1 MNGKLVLFGLAAL
14 LVLLFTSA
22 FVALGNLSYSFY
34 LDNIQV
40 NDEKSYQKDMTELS
54 EVPPNFKDITNY
66 FVSLSEKK
74 GAVYAYEVLKRADL
88 PPNTDLHLL
97 GHAVG
102 DELYKQEG
110 FEGMRY
116 CTPAF
121 RNACSHTVVIG
132 ALLENGMSVFDEVND
147 VCKKAPG
154 GPGAYTMCFHGFG
167 HGVLAFVEY
176 DFPEV
181 IELCAKVGTAE
192 YGNNEYHQCVGGAVM
207 EMFQGVHD
215 EDVWNEKKDLY
226 LDSEDPLKLCQ
237 ADYMPDE
244 AKRFCYTYITPY
256 IFEAAG
262 AKNGNPTP
270 DIYEKAFSYCEG
282 VEEDQLRR
290 VCYAGLG
297 KEFIGLVQGRDV
309 RIIDQT
315 TNEQLETVISW
326 CQFAG
331 TDEGIKACLLEVQNS
346 LYWGGENDYNVSI
359 RYCTLMPN
367 SELQNACFDL
377 MFKNVQFY
385 ERDDRVREEICEVV
399 PAQFSGTCNE
409 KIL

>member
-1 MNGKLVLFGLAAL
+1 
-14 LVLLFTSA
+14 
-22 FVALGNLSYSFY
+22 
-34 LDNIQV
+34 
-40 NDEKSYQKDMTELS
+40 
-54 EVPPNFKDITNY
+54 
-66 FVSLSEKK
+66 
-74 GAVYAYEVLKRADL
+74 
-88 PPNTDLHLL
+88 
-97 GHAVG
+97 
-102 DELYKQEG
+102 
-110 FEGMRY
+110 
-116 CTPAF
+116 
-121 RNACSHTVVIG
+121 
-132 ALLENGMSVFDEVND
+132 
-147 VCKKAPG
+147 
-154 GPGAYTMCFHGFG
+154 
-167 HGVLAFVEY
+167 
-176 DFPEV
+176 
-181 IELCAKVGTAE
+181 
-192 YGNNEYHQCVGGAVM
+192 
-207 EMFQGVHD
+207 
-215 EDVWNEKKDLY
+215 
-226 LDSEDPLKLCQ
+226 
-237 ADYMPDE
+237 MPDE